1 MARSLPTAE
10 IVRKYMDEHFDAHC
24 PVLVLRWPADEGQAE
39 RLWDLPE
46 GHCIAGEIPKRFGY
60 AIRRTD
66 ADMYQVR
73 ILWNHTVLS
82 WAAVSRMDLLASC
95 LGSLLAALGVDLW
108 SVLEQP
114 LPSAARPR
122 PRAA

>member
-10 IVRKYMDEHFDAHC
+10 IVRKYMDDHFDSHS

-39 RLWDLPE
+39 RLWELPE
-46 GHCIAGEIPKRFGY
+46 GLCLAGSAPKRLGY
-60 AIRRTD
+60 VIRRTE
-66 ADMYQVR
+66 ADLYHVR
-73 ILWNHTVLS
+73 IVWDRSVLS

-95 LGSLLAALGVDLW
+95 LGSLLAAIGVDLW

-114 LPSAARPR
+114 MPTGRVR

>member
-10 IVRKYMDEHFDAHC
+10 IVRKYMDDHFDSHS

-39 RLWDLPE
+39 RLWELPE
-46 GHCIAGEIPKRFGY
+46 GLCLAGSAPKRLGY
-60 AIRRTD
+60 VIRRTE
-66 ADMYQVR
+66 ADLYHVR
-73 ILWNHTVLS
+73 IVWDRSVLS

-95 LGSLLAALGVDLW
+95 LGSLLAAIGVDLW

-114 LPSAARPR
+114 LPTGRLR

>member
-10 IVRKYMDEHFDAHC
+10 IVRKYMDDHFDSHS

-39 RLWDLPE
+39 RLWELPE
-46 GHCIAGEIPKRFGY
+46 GLCLAGSAPKRLGY
-60 AIRRTD
+60 MIRRIE
-66 ADMYQVR
+66 ADLYHVR
-73 ILWNHTVLS
+73 IVWDRSVLS

-95 LGSLLAALGVDLW
+95 LGSLLAAIGVDLW

-114 LPSAARPR
+114 MPTGRVR

>member
-1 MARSLPTAE
+1 
-10 IVRKYMDEHFDAHC
+10 MDDHFDSHS

-39 RLWDLPE
+39 RLWELPE
-46 GHCIAGEIPKRFGY
+46 GLCLAGSAPKRLGY
-60 AIRRTD
+60 MIRRIE
-66 ADMYQVR
+66 ADLYHVR
-73 ILWNHTVLS
+73 IVWDRSVLS

-95 LGSLLAALGVDLW
+95 LGSLLAAIGVDLW

-114 LPSAARPR
+114 MPTGRVR